1 MGPLPNIEASPSV
14 ERSTEANLE
23 ASQLP
28 NTSEVHVPAIVPGV
42 TPSVDVPAMDP
53 NSIAQGQLPSTPD
66 VQVPAVVPGVT
77 PSVDVPPVDPNTI
90 VQPITS
96 NLPLPNVAADP
107 SAERSTDV
115 NLEAS
120 QLPSTPEVHVPAIV
134 PGVTPSVDVPSVD
147 PNSIAQGQLPSTP
160 SVHLPPVGPGDNTL
174 LASSSIPAWCN
185 DIPSD
190 GQKYI
195 AACGGGTQSNSQDS
209 NVGAAPSWCENIPAG
224 SL

>member
-1 MGPLPNIEASPSV
+1 MG
-14 ERSTEANLE
+14 NLE

-28 NTSEVHVPAIVPGV
+28 ITSKIH
-42 TPSVDVPAMDP
+42 
-53 NSIAQGQLPSTPD
+53 
-66 VQVPAVVPGVT
+66 VPAVVPGVT
-77 PSVDVPPVDPNTI
+77 PSVDVPPVDPNAT
-90 VQPITS
+90 VQPVTS
-96 NLPLPNVAADP
+96 NLPLPNVAANP
-107 SAERSTDV
+107 SAERSTEV

-147 PNSIAQGQLPSTP
+147 PNSIVQGQLPSTP
-160 SVHLPPVGPGDNTL
+160 SVHVSPVGPGANTL

-195 AACGGGTQSNSQDS
+195 AACGGGTESNGQDS
-209 NVGAAPSWCENIPAG
+209 NVGAAPSWCENIPVGSRANVPSCASQDSAPISMARGLASSTGCVVTAIAG
-224 SL
+224 FFSAAV

>member
-1 MGPLPNIEASPSV
+1 MG
-14 ERSTEANLE
+14 NLE

-28 NTSEVHVPAIVPGV
+28 ITSKIH
-42 TPSVDVPAMDP
+42 
-53 NSIAQGQLPSTPD
+53 
-66 VQVPAVVPGVT
+66 VPAVVPGVT
-77 PSVDVPPVDPNTI
+77 PSVDVPPVDPNAT
-90 VQPITS
+90 VQPVTS
-96 NLPLPNVAADP
+96 NLPLPNVAANP
-107 SAERSTDV
+107 SAGRSTEV
-115 NLEAS
+115 TLEAP

-160 SVHLPPVGPGDNTL
+160 SVHVPRVGPGNNTL

-195 AACGGGTQSNSQDS
+195 AACGGNTESNGQDS
-209 NVGAAPSWCENIPAG
+209 NVGAAPSWCENIPAASRANVPSCVSQDG
-224 SL
+224 PPISIAPGLASSTGLVLTAIAGFFSAIV